1 MPLYSLAWFVFLA
14 VCLLLYWPLSRWRNA
29 ALAALWAG
37 NCFYLAHASLTCLWL
52 LPLASAIDYLAGRGI
67 ASSSHPR
74 QRRLWLG
81 LSLFVNLG
89 LLFVSR
95 YAALLFQTLEE
106 TLHQPMPHWNLALSL
121 SLSFYVF
128 QSLTWTIDLYRKDA
142 KPATS
147 LLAHVTASSFFCTIS
162 AGPITR
168 IAKLLPQLEKR
179 APLTAALAG
188 EALFRIALGIV
199 KKRMIADYLS
209 ENFINRVFDFPAL
222 YSGLEALLAVYA
234 YALQLYFDFSGYSDI
249 AIGSALLFGIRL
261 PENFNVPYLA
271 VNIAEFWRRWHISLS
286 NWLRDYLYFSFP
298 GLRRSV
304 MPSVAL
310 IATMVLGGL
319 WHGAS
324 WNFALWGLL
333 HGVGLA
339 AFRFFEQWNGR
350 EQKRWPIPDWLA
362 ICFTFHFVCFAW
374 IFFRAASF
382 EQALAILDR
391 IRSFTL
397 TSANLNT
404 ALWMLIVIGVVGHV
418 LPMRWLKQ
426 CSDWF
431 TAAPAWAQAA
441 MLALLVFGL
450 HYSNATGAAPFIYTR
465 F

>member
-1 MPLYSLAWFVFLA
+1 
-14 VCLLLYWPLSRWRNA
+14 
-29 ALAALWAG
+29 
-37 NCFYLAHASLTCLWL
+37 
-52 LPLASAIDYLAGRGI
+52 
-67 ASSSHPR
+67 
-74 QRRLWLG
+74 
-81 LSLFVNLG
+81 
-89 LLFVSR
+89 
-95 YAALLFQTLEE
+95 
-106 TLHQPMPHWNLALSL
+106 
-121 SLSFYVF
+121 
-128 QSLTWTIDLYRKDA
+128 
-142 KPATS
+142 
-147 LLAHVTASSFFCTIS
+147 
-162 AGPITR
+162 
-168 IAKLLPQLEKR
+168 
-179 APLTAALAG
+179 
-188 EALFRIALGIV
+188 
-199 KKRMIADYLS
+199 
-209 ENFINRVFDFPAL
+209 
-222 YSGLEALLAVYA
+222 
-234 YALQLYFDFSGYSDI
+234 
-249 AIGSALLFGIRL
+249 
-261 PENFNVPYLA
+261 